1 MGPPGSSVLP
11 AAVTTGEPPPPPPV
25 VAPVAGNPLAV
36 VTALAA
42 ALIRAYVLAAAAAT
56 AAWCGFSIS
65 TVVVVATVYLLSHTL
80 RTCAQNSVHHLGI
93 AESDIDQHIYPGQ
106 GPPPSRS
113 VRMEPDLFA
122 SSCQRG

>member
-11 AAVTTGEPPPPPPV
+11 AAVTTGEPPPFPV
-25 VAPVAGNPLAV
+25 VAPAGGNPLAV

-80 RTCAQNSVHHLGI
+80 RTCAQNSVHHLGST
-93 AESDIDQHIYPGQ
+93 ESDIDQHIYPDQ
-106 GPPPSRS
+106 APPPSRS